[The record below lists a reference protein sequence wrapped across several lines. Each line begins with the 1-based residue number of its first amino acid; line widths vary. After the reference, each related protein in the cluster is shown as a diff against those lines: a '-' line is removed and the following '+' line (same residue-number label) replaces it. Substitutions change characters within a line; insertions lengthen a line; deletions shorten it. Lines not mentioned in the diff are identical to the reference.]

1 MNKPPITVRRISPT
15 LPAFVELT
23 AELDAYQQSLYPPES
38 NHLDSIERLV
48 GEDAVVLG
56 AFDGETCIGCG
67 ALKVSGTAGELKR
80 MYVPPRARGRGVAQ
94 QLLAQLEQ
102 AARDAGV
109 QVLRL
114 ETGIHQHAAIKLYR
128 SAGYESCGPFG
139 DYPDDPLSVYMQKSM
154 RATNA

>member
-1 MNKPPITVRRISPT
+1 MSKSPITIRRISPT

-23 AELDAYQQSLYPPES
+23 AELDAYQQTLYPPES

-48 GEDAVVLG
+48 DEDAVVMG
-56 AFDGETCIGCG
+56 AFDGDDCIGCG
-67 ALKVSGTAGELKR
+67 ALKVTGTAGELKR

-94 QLLAQLEQ
+94 QLLAQLEH
-102 AARDAGV
+102 AAREAGLAIV
-109 QVLRL
+109 RL

-128 SAGYESCGPFG
+128 SAGYETCGPFG

-154 RATNA
+154 RAMSA